1 MIVPGFNISGAM
13 SLGDM
18 ETALNFLHNRETFE
32 PTLSDVKK
40 QEYSP
45 DTAQVV
51 HRESVK
57 PSKSIDEITESFQI
71 PFPILRNP
79 SRGIESE
86 KRKAELEKQKAEA
99 AEAAEAERKRI
110 EAERQRA
117 ELEQQRAEQQR
128 AEQQRAEQIRLEEEA
143 KQRILL
149 EQQAKEAELRRIKE
163 EQELELRKLEIE
175 RQKLEL
181 ERQKIEAERQ
191 RLAQESQNLELK
203 ARIEQEKRERERE
216 RERLEQERLAQ
227 EKQRLEQ
234 ERLERERLE
243 RERIEQERRI
253 EEQKQ
258 KLAAQARIE
267 QERRLRIEQEKA
279 ERAKREQLR
288 IEQQRKMAESMARA
302 QPSQNQGQA
311 AIPSLATPVKAVD
324 SQPKISYESMDIDSL
339 YKEVEKYMLELGV
352 SKAPVDKKLLEERF
366 GKQNISRLI
375 IKSYI
380 ISIGKRVTIGYG
392 KR

>member
-86 KRKAELEKQKAEA
+86 KRKAE
-99 AEAAEAERKRI
+99 
-110 EAERQRA
+110 
-117 ELEQQRAEQQR
+117 
-128 AEQQRAEQIRLEEEA
+128 QQRAEQIRLEEEA

-203 ARIEQEKRERERE
+203 ARIEQEKRE

-352 SKAPVDKKLLEERF
+352 SRAPVDKKLLEERF

>member
-1 MIVPGFNISGAM
+1 MLFRS
-13 SLGDM
+13 
-18 ETALNFLHNRETFE
+18 
-32 PTLSDVKK
+32 
-40 QEYSP
+40 
-45 DTAQVV
+45 
-51 HRESVK
+51 
-57 PSKSIDEITESFQI
+57 
-71 PFPILRNP
+71 
-79 SRGIESE
+79 
-86 KRKAELEKQKAEA
+86 
-99 AEAAEAERKRI
+99 
-110 EAERQRA
+110 
-117 ELEQQRAEQQR
+117 
-128 AEQQRAEQIRLEEEA
+128 
-143 KQRILL
+143 
-149 EQQAKEAELRRIKE
+149 
-163 EQELELRKLEIE
+163 
-175 RQKLEL
+175 LEL

-203 ARIEQEKRERERE
+203 DRIEQEKRERERE
-216 RERLEQERLAQ
+216 RERLERERLAQ

>member
-1 MIVPGFNISGAM
+1 M

-40 QEYSP
+40 QEYSI
-45 DTAQVV
+45 DAVQVA
-51 HRESVK
+51 RKESEK

-99 AEAAEAERKRI
+99 AEAERKRI

-117 ELEQQRAEQQR
+117 ELEQQRAEQQRAEQQR

-216 RERLEQERLAQ
+216 GERLEQERLAQ

>member
-40 QEYSP
+40 QEYSI
-45 DTAQVV
+45 DAVQVA
-51 HRESVK
+51 RKESAK

-99 AEAAEAERKRI
+99 AEAERKRI

-117 ELEQQRAEQQR
+117 ELEQQRAEQQRAEQQR

-203 ARIEQEKRERERE
+203 ARIEQEKRERE